1 VAHKVIRKKQQDNI
15 ISEKETINKND
26 NSIKLKNNRKFE

>member
-26 NSIKLKNNRKFE
+26 NSIKTEKQQKI

>member
-1 VAHKVIRKKQQDNI
+1 VAHKDIRKKQQDNI

-26 NSIKLKNNRKFE
+26 NSIKTEKQQKI